1 VKSEVYRVFLKLLC
15 RFGPQRWWPGIWERG
30 NFRDEVMI
38 GAVLT
43 QGTNWRNVER
53 ALKNLERVGITDLKT
68 FYSTPEGELYE
79 ILKPAVYV
87 KRKVRT
93 LKDLYGVVYG
103 RDSVPKRE
111 ELLSVHGIGEE
122 TADVILLYAYDVP
135 VVVID
140 AYTRRW
146 AERYFGK
153 RLKDADLRR
162 LLYGRE
168 LFYLKEIHA
177 LIDELG
183 KRYCQREPKCAVC
196 PLRGTC
202 LTGASTGG

>member
-1 VKSEVYRVFLKLLC
+1 MKSEAYRVFLKLLC

-30 NFRDEVMI
+30 NFRDEVI
-38 GAVLT
+38 VGAVLT
-43 QGTNWRNVER
+43 QGTNWKNVER
-53 ALKNLERVGITDLKT
+53 ALRNLEGAGITDL
-68 FYSTPEGELYE
+68 YRLYRTPEGELHE
-79 ILKPAVYV
+79 LLKPAVYV

-93 LKDLYGVVYG
+93 LKELYGVVYG
-103 RDSVPKRE
+103 RDGVPRRE

-153 RLKDADLRR
+153 RLKDTDLRE
-162 LLYGRE
+162 LLYDRD
-168 LFYLKEIHA
+168 LFYLKEVHA
-177 LIDELG
+177 LLDELG
-183 KRYCQREPKCAVC
+183 KRYCQKEPKCETC
-196 PLRGTC
+196 PLKSTC
-202 LTGASTGG
+202 FTGASKGK